1 MAATTTQL
9 ADVLQT
15 LEKRLET
22 PVVPGELSSWASEA
36 AAALRQVEL
45 ELREQIAET
54 HPRQYREIH
63 RQDEGLARRVEQL
76 EEEDCRLVGLLDEVR
91 RIADEL
97 KNNADQI
104 EPDERLGA
112 DAHAALVEKGL
123 QLVIAA
129 RMQEEA
135 ISTWFVEAFAR
146 DHGEGD

>member
-1 MAATTTQL
+1 MSAANAQL
-9 ADVLQT
+9 ADALQT

-22 PVVPGELSSWASEA
+22 PIVPGELTSWANEA
-36 AAALRQVEL
+36 AAALRAL
-45 ELREQIAET
+45 ERDLREQVEET

-63 RQDEGLARRVEQL
+63 RQDDGLARRVEQL
-76 EEEDCRLVGLLDEVR
+76 QEQDGHLLELLVDVR

-104 EPDERLGA
+104 EPDEALAA

-135 ISTWFVEAFAR
+135 ISTWYVEAFSR
-146 DHGEGD
+146 DHGDVD